1 MYGEE
6 NQGSDATKQEQRIKD
21 QGSDAMSKNQGALQA
36 FVALV
41 LWRALGRPLA
51 T

>member
-21 QGSDAMSKNQGALQA
+21 LMQGDGNQGALQA